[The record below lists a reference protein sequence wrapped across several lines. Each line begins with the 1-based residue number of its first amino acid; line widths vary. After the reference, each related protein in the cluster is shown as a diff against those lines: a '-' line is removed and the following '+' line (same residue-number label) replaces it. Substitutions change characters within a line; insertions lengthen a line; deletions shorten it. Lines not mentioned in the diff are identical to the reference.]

1 MYFATIDCGTTNTR
15 VYLLDSAYRVIG
27 RGQKKVGVRDTVISG
42 SNEILKE
49 GLKEAFENGAKD
61 AGLRLRDLE
70 FAISAGMITSEIGL
84 IDIPHIP
91 GPVGIEEL
99 TRNIKVVRDTAVFP
113 IDIPMIF
120 ICGIKNSLPEHA
132 TYRDIRKT
140 DFMRGEE
147 VQALG
152 LIAGHGDLRYPVMLT
167 ILTSHTKFIYIDGRK
182 RIVGGL
188 STLSGQ
194 IHEAIE
200 SATSIGK
207 SIKRTSGDT
216 IGENYFD
223 KGVIDAAYDSVH
235 NAGFLRT
242 ILMPRFMDV
251 LLDTQWYEREL
262 FLNSAITSE
271 DLRTMNDFGLLG
283 FDKYNSFVLVGDKKR
298 SGIYKYLLEE
308 KVKGTP
314 DIKQICEQDEID
326 RLSIDGAIEVAKK
339 AGYLT

>member
-1 MYFATIDCGTTNTR
+1 MYFATIDCGTTNSR
-15 VYLLDSAYRVIG
+15 VYLLDDAYQVIG
-27 RGQKKVGVRDTVISG
+27 RGQKKVGVRDTVITG

-49 GLKEAFENGAKD
+49 GLREAFEDTVKD
-61 AGLRLRDLE
+61 TGLRMGDVE

-91 GPVGIEEL
+91 GPAGIEEL
-99 TRNIKVVRDTAVFP
+99 TRNIKVVRDPTVFP

-120 ICGIKNSLPEHA
+120 ICGIKNSLPENA

-147 VQALG
+147 AQALG
-152 LIAGHGDLRYPVMLT
+152 LIASYGDLKYPVMLT
-167 ILTSHTKFIYIDGRK
+167 ILTSHTKFIYIDEEK
-182 RIVGGL
+182 KIVGGL

-207 SIKRTSGDT
+207 SIKNAAGDT
-216 IGENYFD
+216 TGENYFD
-223 KGVIDAAYDSVH
+223 KGVIDAAYDSVK

-251 LLDTQWYEREL
+251 LLNTQWYEREL

-283 FDKYNSFVLVGDKKR
+283 FDRYNSFVLVGNKKR
-298 SGIYKYLLEE
+298 SDIYKYLLEE
-308 KVKGTP
+308 KVRSTR
-314 DIKQICEQDEID
+314 DITQICEQDEID

>member
-1 MYFATIDCGTTNTR
+1 MYFATIDCGTTNSR
-15 VYLLDSAYRVIG
+15 VYLLDDAYQVIG
-27 RGQKKVGVRDTVISG
+27 RGQKKVGVRDTVITG

-49 GLKEAFENGAKD
+49 GLREAFED
-61 AGLRLRDLE
+61 TVRDTGLRMGDVE

-91 GPVGIEEL
+91 GPAGIDEL
-99 TRNIKVVRDTAVFP
+99 TRNIKVVRDPTVFP

-120 ICGIKNSLPEHA
+120 ICGIKNSLPENA

-147 VQALG
+147 AQALG
-152 LIAGHGDLRYPVMLT
+152 LIARYGDLKYPVMLT
-167 ILTSHTKFIYIDGRK
+167 ILTSHTKFIYIDEEK
-182 RIVGGL
+182 KIVGGL

-207 SIKRTSGDT
+207 SIKSVSGDT
-216 IGENYFD
+216 TGENYFD
-223 KGVIDAAYDSVH
+223 KGVIDAAYDSVK

-271 DLRTMNDFGLLG
+271 DLRTMNDFGLVG
-283 FDKYNSFVLVGDKKR
+283 FDRYNSFVLVGQKKR
-298 SGIYKYLLEE
+298 SDIYKYLLEE
-308 KVKGTP
+308 KVKSTR
-314 DIKQICEQDEID
+314 DITQICEQDEID

>member
-1 MYFATIDCGTTNTR
+1 MYFATIDCGTTNSR
-15 VYLLDSAYRVIG
+15 VYLLDDTYQVIG
-27 RGQKKVGVRDTVISG
+27 RGQKKVGVRDTVITG
-42 SNEILKE
+42 SNEILKK
-49 GLKEAFENGAKD
+49 GLKEVFEDTVKD
-61 AGLRLRDLE
+61 TGLRMGDIE

-91 GPVGIEEL
+91 APVGMDEL
-99 TRNIKVVRDTAVFP
+99 ARNIKVVRDLTIFP

-120 ICGIKNSLPEHA
+120 ICGIKNSLPENA

-147 VQALG
+147 AQAMG
-152 LIAGHGDLRYPVMLT
+152 LIARYADLKYPVMLI
-167 ILTSHTKFIYIDGRK
+167 ILTSHTKFIYIDEERK
-182 RIVGGL
+182 IAGGM

-207 SIKRTSGDT
+207 SVKNPYGDT
-216 IGENYFD
+216 RKDDYFD
-223 KGVIDAAYDSVH
+223 KGIIDTAYDSVN

-271 DLRTMNDFGLLG
+271 DLRTMNDFDLLG
-283 FDKYNSFVLVGDKKR
+283 FHRYNSVVLVGQKKR
-298 SGIYKYLLEE
+298 SDIYKYLLED
-308 KVKGTP
+308 KLGSTQ
-314 DIKQICEQDEID
+314 DIKQINKQDEID